1 MTDSI
6 GMKLVSICKV
16 WPRTGMR
23 KRGAPQRYPECT
35 PGTSE
40 VPGMYLRYLHRGAQ
54 LISGKATHGMP
65 CKIGQNALWY
75 MRVMVWYKCEICDFT
90 FWPGDTTL
98 RAHKQNSPREPT
110 RSFTTLLAFTAC
122 LMAKHNGQ
130 RWTPREME
138 IWIVVRRLC
147 RSILRSSFGSIKLR
161 VVLDAM

>member
-75 MRVMVWYKCEICDFT
+75 MRVMVGISVNFVTLHC
-90 FWPGDTTL
+90 WPGNKSVSGT
-98 RAHKQNSPREPT
+98 
-110 RSFTTLLAFTAC
+110 
-122 LMAKHNGQ
+122 
-130 RWTPREME
+130 
-138 IWIVVRRLC
+138 
-147 RSILRSSFGSIKLR
+147 
-161 VVLDAM
+161 